1 MQTSVGSGWAQ
12 RKISLVDVNM
22 NYAKLIRE
30 ILDIAI
36 HQSGVNMSFDSD
48 IYQINSMQSA
58 KYPVFNV
65 SPVSPQ
71 IEHEQYFEYV
81 LTFYYIDREQFGN
94 NEYSNPETSLIHSN
108 GISILSNIIKKLRT
122 LEGVIAIDDIIN
134 YTCWSDT
141 EIFADK
147 CAGVYCE
154 VHIKVAKESNC
165 ATY

>member
-1 MQTSVGSGWAQ
+1 ML
-12 RKISLVDVNM
+12 IM
-22 NYAKLIRE
+22 NYAKLVRE

-36 HQSGVNMSFDSD
+36 HQSGVNMAFDQD

-94 NEYSNPETSLIHSN
+94 NEYSNAETSLIHSN
-108 GISILSNIIKKLRT
+108 GISILSNIIKKVRSLDD
-122 LEGVIAIDDIIN
+122 VIAVDDIVN

>member
-1 MQTSVGSGWAQ
+1 ML
-12 RKISLVDVNM
+12 IM

-36 HQSGVNMSFDSD
+36 HQSGVNMAYDQD
-48 IYQINSMQSA
+48 LYQINSMQSA

-94 NEYSNPETSLIHSN
+94 NEYSNAETSLIHSN
-108 GISILSNIIKKLRT
+108 GLSILSNIIKKVRSLDD
-122 LEGVIAIDDIIN
+122 VIAVDDIVN

>member
-1 MQTSVGSGWAQ
+1 
-12 RKISLVDVNM
+12 M
-22 NYAKLIRE
+22 NYAKLVQN

-36 HQSGVNMSFDSD
+36 HQAGINMAIDED
-48 IYQINSMQSA
+48 IYQINNMQAA

-81 LTFYYIDREQFGN
+81 LTFYYIDREQRGN
-94 NEYSNPETSLIHSN
+94 NEYSNAETSLIHSA
-108 GISILSNIIKKLRT
+108 GISILSNIIKKIRNLDYV
-122 LEGVIAIDDIIN
+122 LEVDDMIN
-134 YTCWSDT
+134 YTCWTDT

-154 VHIKVAKESNC
+154 VHVKVAKESNC
-165 ATY
+165 YTE

>member
-1 MQTSVGSGWAQ
+1 
-12 RKISLVDVNM
+12 VDVNM
-22 NYAKLIRE
+22 NYAKLVQN

-36 HQSGVNMSFDSD
+36 HQSGVNMAFDQS
-48 IYQINSMQSA
+48 IYEINNMQAA

-81 LTFYYIDREQFGN
+81 LTFYYIDREQRGN
-94 NEYSNPETSLIHSN
+94 NEYSNAETSLIHSA
-108 GISILSNIIKKLRT
+108 GISILSNIIKKIRNLDYV
-122 LEGVIAIDDIIN
+122 LEVDDMIN
-134 YTCWSDT
+134 YTCWTDT

-154 VHIKVAKESNC
+154 IHVKIPKESNC
-165 ATY
+165 YTE

>member
-1 MQTSVGSGWAQ
+1 
-12 RKISLVDVNM
+12 M
-22 NYAKLIRE
+22 NYAKLVQN

-36 HQSGVNMSFDSD
+36 HQAGVNMAYDQD
-48 IYQINSMQSA
+48 IYQINSMQAA

-81 LTFYYIDREQFGN
+81 LTFYYIDREQRGN
-94 NEYSNPETSLIHSN
+94 NEYSNAETSLIHSA
-108 GISILSNIIKKLRT
+108 GISILSNIIKKIRNLDYV
-122 LEGVIAIDDIIN
+122 LEVDDMIN
-134 YTCWSDT
+134 YTCWTDT

-154 VHIKVAKESNC
+154 VHVKVAKESNC
-165 ATY
+165 YTE